1 MNRRK
6 RILLLMPTK
15 TYRASAFLAAAQN
28 LPIEPVIG
36 SERRQ
41 ALQPFTPG
49 KTLTLNFRQLQ
60 TAVKQIEE
68 FSNSFPLDALLPVD
82 DETILLAALAAKEL
96 GLPYNSITACKA
108 VTEKHTLRTML
119 KKSGLPSPDFQVLQM
134 NTKPEKIAGLVNY
147 PCVLKPVFLS
157 ASRGVIRANS
167 EKEFIEAFH
176 RIKSILSAPDI
187 QTQGGELSN
196 LLLVESFIPGDEIAF
211 EGILTDGKLKLLTI
225 FDKPDPLDGPY
236 FEETIYVTPSR
247 HSKMLQKSIIA
258 CVDKTCKAIGLTNG
272 PVHAELRLNETGV
285 WIIEIAGRS
294 IGGYCSQTL
303 TFENGMSLEELILRQ
318 TIGEDISDIE
328 RETFAS
334 GVMMIPIPRKGV
346 LKSIAGVDEAK
357 MVAGVR
363 KIIMSIPISREVVP
377 LPGGNRYLGFIF
389 AKGNS
394 PANVEGAL
402 REAHK
407 HLHFIIR

>member
-1 MNRRK
+1 MTRRK

-36 SERRQ
+36 SERQQ

-49 KTLTLNFRQLQ
+49 KTVTLHFRQLQ
-60 TAVKQIEE
+60 TAVRQIKE
-68 FSNSFPLDALLPVD
+68 FSRSFPLDAILPVD

-119 KKSGLPSPDFQVLQM
+119 KKSELPSPDFQVLQI
-134 NTKPEKIAGLVNY
+134 NAKPEENAGRVNY

-176 RIKSILSAPDI
+176 RIKSILRAPDI
-187 QTQGGELSN
+187 QAQGGELSD

-211 EGILTDGKLKLLTI
+211 EGTLTDGKLKLLTI
-225 FDKPDPLDGPY
+225 FDKPDPLEGPY

-247 HSKMLQKSIIA
+247 HSKLLQKSIIA
-258 CVDKTCKAIGLTNG
+258 CVDKTCKAIGLKNG
-272 PVHAELRLNETGV
+272 PVHAELRLNEKGV

-303 TFENGMSLEELILRQ
+303 TFANGMSLEELILRQ
-318 TIGEDISDIE
+318 TIGEDISDVQ
-328 RETFAS
+328 REKFAS
-334 GVMMIPIPRKGV
+334 GVMMIPIPQKGV
-346 LKSIAGVDEAK
+346 LQSVEGVDEAK
-357 MVAGVR
+357 MISGVQN
-363 KIIMSIPISREVVP
+363 IIMSIPISREVVP
-377 LPGGNRYLGFIF
+377 LPEGNRYLGFIF
-389 AKGNS
+389 AKGDS
-394 PANVEGAL
+394 PATVEGAL

-407 HLHFIIR
+407 HLHIMIQ

>member
-49 KTLTLNFRQLQ
+49 KTVTLNFRQLQ

-68 FSNSFPLDALLPVD
+68 FSNSFPLDAILPVD

-119 KKSGLPSPDFQVLQM
+119 NKSGLPSPDFQVLQM
-134 NTKPEKIAGLVNY
+134 NAKPEEIAGRVNY

-167 EKEFIEAFH
+167 EKEFIEAFY
-176 RIKSILSAPDI
+176 RIKSILRTPDI
-187 QTQGGELSN
+187 QAQGGELSD
-196 LLLVESFIPGDEIAF
+196 LLLVESFVPGDEIAF
-211 EGILTDGKLKLLTI
+211 EGILTDGKLKLLAI
-225 FDKPDPLDGPY
+225 FDKPDPLNGPY

-247 HSKMLQKSIIA
+247 HSKLLQESILT
-258 CVDKTCKAIGLTNG
+258 CVDKTCKAIGLKNG

-303 TFENGMSLEELILRQ
+303 KFENGMSLEELILRQ
-318 TIGEDISDIE
+318 TIGEDISDVQ

-334 GVMMIPIPRKGV
+334 GVMMLPIPRKGV
-346 LKSIAGVDEAK
+346 LQSVEGVDEAK
-357 MVAGVR
+357 MVSGVQN
-363 KIIMSIPISREVVP
+363 IIMSIPISREVVP
-377 LPGGNRYLGFIF
+377 LPEGNRYLGFIF

-394 PANVEGAL
+394 PATVEEVL

-407 HLHFIIR
+407 HLQINIQ